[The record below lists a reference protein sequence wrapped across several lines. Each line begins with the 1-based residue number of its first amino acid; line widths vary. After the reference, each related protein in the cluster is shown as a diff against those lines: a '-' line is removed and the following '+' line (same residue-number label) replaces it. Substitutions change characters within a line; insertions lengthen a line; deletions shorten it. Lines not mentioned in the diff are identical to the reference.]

1 MDVRDSFKNATRAI
15 LAAKMRSFLTML
27 GIIIGIAAVI
37 LLMAVGEGS
46 KRDILAQIQGSGSG
60 NLFLTPG
67 SQSRILSGGGGARD
81 TGAKI
86 TMDDIRAIEERVTYP
101 VLVSPTNTMGVT
113 VKRGNTTMAGTGV
126 FATETYFDVN
136 NVTVG
141 SGRRLV
147 ASDVSNRTRSVVIGA
162 NVASNLFAGVSPV
175 GEVLRING
183 MSFKVVGVAV
193 SKGQSLLGNSDNSVI
208 LPFTVGEKSFGI
220 PQDRIAM
227 TTIRCL
233 NPDDSSAV
241 VRQVSSILERRHR
254 TVDFSILDQKS
265 LTTLFS
271 SAMNIFTTLLAA
283 IGGLSLL
290 VGGIGIMNIML
301 VSVTERTRE
310 IGIRKALGAKER
322 DILTQFLIESS
333 LLSGAG
339 GVLGV
344 SLSFVV
350 SSLVLAR
357 FLPTY
362 ITTSSVALAVG
373 FSIAVGIFFGVYP
386 ARKAARLKPVEALRY
401 E

>member
-15 LAAKMRSFLTML
+15 LGAKMRSFLTML

-37 LLMAVGEGS
+37 LLMGVGEGS

-67 SQSRILSGGGGARD
+67 SQSGILSRGGGTRD

-113 VKRGNTTMAGTGV
+113 IKRGNTTMAGTAV
-126 FATETYFDVN
+126 FATETYFGVN

-147 ASDVSNRTRSVVIGA
+147 ANDVSSRTRSVVIGA
-162 NVASNLFAGVSPV
+162 NIAANLFPGVSPV

-183 MSFKVVGVAV
+183 LSFKVVGVAV
-193 SKGQSLLGNSDNSVI
+193 STGQSLLGNSDNSII

-220 PQDRIAM
+220 PKDRIAM

-254 TVDFSILDQKS
+254 TVDFSILDQKA

-271 SAMNIFTTLLAA
+271 SAMDIFTTLLAA

-339 GVLGV
+339 GILGV
-344 SLSFVV
+344 ALSFAV

>member
-67 SQSRILSGGGGARD
+67 AQSRILSGGGGARD

-101 VLVSPTNTMGVT
+101 ILVSPTNTMGVT

-162 NVASNLFAGVSPV
+162 NVAANLFPGVSPV
-175 GEVLRING
+175 GEVLRVNG

-193 SKGQSLLGNSDNSVI
+193 SKGQSLMGNSDNSVI
-208 LPFTVGEKSFGI
+208 LPFTVGEKSFGL

-233 NPDDSSAV
+233 NPDDSTAV
-241 VRQVSSILERRHR
+241 VRQVSAILERRHR

-344 SLSFVV
+344 TLSFVV

-357 FLPTY
+357 LLPTY

>member
-67 SQSRILSGGGGARD
+67 SQSRILSGGAGARD

-113 VKRGNTTMAGTGV
+113 IKRGNTTMAGTGV

-162 NVASNLFAGVSPV
+162 NVAANLFPGVSPV

-183 MSFKVVGVAV
+183 MSFKVVGIAV

-208 LPFTVGEKSFGI
+208 LPFTVGEKSFGL

-344 SLSFVV
+344 TLSFVV
-350 SSLVLAR
+350 SGLVLAR